1 MDLACEIR
9 QQAISRRRLVVYG
22 LILVGGA
29 MRLYALGEKA
39 LWVDEINSVQH
50 AKTVEVLMDHCRT
63 GHEPPLRYLL
73 VWALQ
78 RAPNPDFAVRL
89 PAAVLGTLSILLM
102 LWVGERLWNWRA
114 GVVAAVLLLLSPW
127 HLNHSQDARYYAVML
142 FLALA
147 AVGLAVRIVEQPRP
161 LWRWVVLAI
170 VCALDLYISYVALF
184 AVAPVAGYL
193 MWSGL
198 WSWLGLREREQAKAF
213 LRGAAVGAVVGFL
226 CLAPWLPVMF
236 GLFEKYTE
244 PPPPPQV
251 AADTAS
257 QPAES
262 NTVQAGS
269 AESLQPAPPPPA
281 RQRILG
287 FQTRYDRELVNEFL
301 RKLGPDPRV
310 VTSKPLQLLV
320 LAVTWSLLGFFVLG
334 LAFATFH
341 DHRITILT
349 VLWFVFPWVVI
360 FNTGIRYFCPP
371 RYLIHYL
378 GLYLPLA
385 AVGIVVVWSWL
396 ERLIVSETA
405 PTRGGRMRRSAFYV
419 VTAAIAFAAVLAY
432 GSNHA
437 YYYRY
442 PKQDWK
448 AAVRFLEQNA
458 DLTEAVL
465 AGGFWSD
472 LALLYYGSEISKP
485 LNLVIHVTMAY
496 QIEYEMAIHRRVW
509 YVTWGPMFPEVA
521 DLLARRFDPPQR
533 FKGTQGDVFVYRS
546 KADEGGNGGG

>member
-1 MDLACEIR
+1 MAESKCKYCGSREDLVDLACEIR

-198 WSWLGLREREQAKAF
+198 WSWLGLRERE
-213 LRGAAVGAVVGFL
+213 
-226 CLAPWLPVMF
+226 
-236 GLFEKYTE
+236 
-244 PPPPPQV
+244 
-251 AADTAS
+251 
-257 QPAES
+257 
-262 NTVQAGS
+262 
-269 AESLQPAPPPPA
+269 
-281 RQRILG
+281 
-287 FQTRYDRELVNEFL
+287 
-301 RKLGPDPRV
+301 
-310 VTSKPLQLLV
+310 
-320 LAVTWSLLGFFVLG
+320 
-334 LAFATFH
+334 
-341 DHRITILT
+341 
-349 VLWFVFPWVVI
+349 
-360 FNTGIRYFCPP
+360 
-371 RYLIHYL
+371 
-378 GLYLPLA
+378 
-385 AVGIVVVWSWL
+385 
-396 ERLIVSETA
+396 
-405 PTRGGRMRRSAFYV
+405 
-419 VTAAIAFAAVLAY
+419 
-432 GSNHA
+432 
-437 YYYRY
+437 
-442 PKQDWK
+442 
-448 AAVRFLEQNA
+448 
-458 DLTEAVL
+458 
-465 AGGFWSD
+465 
-472 LALLYYGSEISKP
+472 
-485 LNLVIHVTMAY
+485 
-496 QIEYEMAIHRRVW
+496 
-509 YVTWGPMFPEVA
+509 
-521 DLLARRFDPPQR
+521 
-533 FKGTQGDVFVYRS
+533 
-546 KADEGGNGGG
+546 